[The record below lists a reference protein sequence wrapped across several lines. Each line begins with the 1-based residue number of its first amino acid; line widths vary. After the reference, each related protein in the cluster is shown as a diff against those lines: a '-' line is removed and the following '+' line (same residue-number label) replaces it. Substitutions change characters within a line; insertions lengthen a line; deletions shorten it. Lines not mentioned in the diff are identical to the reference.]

1 VTELP
6 PERDTAV
13 VDSQSL
19 RERRDVQRAIE
30 HWLRNTW
37 GKGCAPFLDTFD
49 FSPMKG
55 DWGHRFLVCGGEK
68 AASAVF
74 VIYGADFA
82 RLHGLPHKAAPEI
95 PFVEQIPERYR
106 AIFSEGY
113 GKAIAESAPVTL
125 KGAISGAAGIELYRA
140 AFMPIIL
147 QPNWSKQL
155 VFGSFNCRS
164 LSGAS
169 S

>member
-1 VTELP
+1 MKDLP
-6 PERDTAV
+6 AHLEEGTPPDR
-13 VDSQSL
+13 SQG
-19 RERRDVQRAIE
+19 RERRDVQRVID

-37 GKGCAPFLDTFD
+37 GQDCVPLLDTFD

-55 DWGHRFLVCGGEK
+55 DWGHRFLLCGSD
-68 AASAVF
+68 AVQSAVF

-82 RLHGLPHKAAPEI
+82 RLLELPPKAAAAI

-106 AIFSEGY
+106 PVFSEGY
-113 GKAIAESAPVTL
+113 GKAMIESSPVTL
-125 KGAISGAAGIELYRA
+125 KGAVTAAAGTELYRA
-140 AFMPIIL
+140 AFMPILL

-164 LSGAS
+164 VGPN
-169 S
+169 